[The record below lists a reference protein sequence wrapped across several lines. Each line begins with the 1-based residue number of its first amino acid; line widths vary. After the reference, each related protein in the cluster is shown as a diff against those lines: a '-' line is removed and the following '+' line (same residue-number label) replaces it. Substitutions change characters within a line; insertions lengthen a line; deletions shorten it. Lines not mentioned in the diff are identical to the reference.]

1 MEQLGSLTPDQ
12 RERGRLLQHAGH
24 MEVISQRIL
33 SSGGRVGAVHTTVLS
48 VARSILQ
55 VSRGADVFT
64 EHLRCAGFVAGLPG
78 NTVLLPDCSQLS
90 ARMGWEGLEWGDI
103 REGFL
108 MFTVPTLHL
117 PREAEL
123 TRERGQHEKCAF

>member
-1 MEQLGSLTPDQ
+1 MEQLGSLAPDQ

-55 VSRGADVFT
+55 VSRGADVLT

-90 ARMGWEGLEWGDI
+90 AQTGWDGMGRHTGRFPDVYGTHTASSQ
-103 REGFL
+103 RSR
-108 MFTVPTLHL
+108 VN
-117 PREAEL
+117 
-123 TRERGQHEKCAF
+123 